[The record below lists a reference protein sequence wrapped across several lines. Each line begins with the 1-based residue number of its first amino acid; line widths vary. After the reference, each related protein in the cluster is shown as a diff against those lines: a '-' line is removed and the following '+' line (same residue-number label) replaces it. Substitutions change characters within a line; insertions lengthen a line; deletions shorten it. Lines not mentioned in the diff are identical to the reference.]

1 MVFHLYESFCDILNL
16 SANRIALRKYHIRTF
31 FLWYVFLLKM
41 KERKVDMWCV
51 WYVSERAVSYFVCV
65 KTKNRT
71 LCGKD
76 LFRYTF
82 LSFVDNRPSSEKIV
96 NCS

>member
-51 WYVSERAVSYFVCV
+51 WYVSERVGELFCVCEN
-65 KTKNRT
+65 KEQN
-71 LCGKD
+71 
-76 LFRYTF
+76 
-82 LSFVDNRPSSEKIV
+82 IMW
-96 NCS
+96 